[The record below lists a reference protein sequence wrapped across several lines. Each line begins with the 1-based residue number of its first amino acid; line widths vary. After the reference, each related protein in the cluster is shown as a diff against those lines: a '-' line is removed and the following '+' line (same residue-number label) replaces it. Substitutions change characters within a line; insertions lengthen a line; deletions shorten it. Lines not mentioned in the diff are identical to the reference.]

1 MIGYLEGT
9 VIANDDRGV
18 VILTRSGVGYLV
30 LAPRTVKERAG
41 LDSELALWVHT
52 VVREDA
58 LDLFGFST
66 EEELRFFKLLTTVS
80 GVGPKTA
87 LGALSTADSQTLVS
101 AIVNGDAA
109 YLTKLGGIGKKTA
122 EKIVIELRDKCDGF
136 SIEITTE
143 SASGTPTTNM
153 REMEARDALEAL
165 GYDTRKTKDLV
176 RRLAQAH
183 DNIQDL
189 IRAALKELN

>member
-18 VILTRSGVGYLV
+18 VLLTRGGVGYLI
-30 LAPRTVKERAG
+30 LAPLSVKARAD
-41 LDSELALWVHT
+41 LDKELALWVHT

-80 GVGPKTA
+80 GVGPRTA
-87 LGALSTADSQTLVS
+87 LGALGSADTGTLVS
-101 AIVNGDAA
+101 AITSGDAA

-122 EKIVIELRDKCDGF
+122 EKIVIELRDKCDDF
-136 SIEITTE
+136 VIESITHTSE
-143 SASGTPTTNM
+143 TPSTNM